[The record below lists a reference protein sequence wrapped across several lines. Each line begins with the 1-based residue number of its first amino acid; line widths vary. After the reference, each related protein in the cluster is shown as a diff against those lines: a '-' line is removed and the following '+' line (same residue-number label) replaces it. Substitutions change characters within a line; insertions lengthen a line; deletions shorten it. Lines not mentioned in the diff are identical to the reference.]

1 MKGYASMR
9 LNYNLR
15 RTLTLI
21 VTVLGLVSSLGMAV
35 ASATDTPEETEG
47 QQVSSVIDESS
58 DANDNGAPDT
68 SLLTPTPSP
77 ATTPGNALSTTPA
90 TPTDSSSSTP
100 SPTTDETDDTEPSS
114 TEPAEKTNK
123 QTTHVVRFD
132 LSDGTLPT
140 QTTVQDGTLA
150 SPPESNP
157 QREGHRFNGWTYK
170 DQVFDFLIPVR
181 EDMTLTAQ
189 WVQDTDWQ
197 LSPDR
202 GPASGARLTINPP
215 SSKEPR
221 FSHLESSGDQLI
233 GRTSNGGLY
242 TWNGAATPTSIPA
255 PSESRNVF
263 HYLQAGTGDHW
274 QAALGSDHHLYTWT
288 VKQPSPTIP
297 DVTRE
302 TLYTSISTDTSHGW
316 LLAVDQQG
324 RIHTLQADGTKTEKT
339 GPRLS
344 EQAVVTLPEQ
354 AHATLV
360 TTAADQAL
368 AVDANGQAW
377 TWNMT
382 DADAHATRISQP
394 ADTPIIQVESVGTG
408 FVLMDTTGQASYL
421 AGDKTAPSPIRLPN
435 DKRPN
440 RVSSSGN
447 QVLITDTKG
456 LIWAWKPNG
465 TPTQVDGGKQSYIQA
480 LTVGSK
486 TVALN
491 LQGEL
496 LAWSTKQQDRPV
508 KVVVTKEPT
517 LDAARFDDQPMT
529 LTRSGDAWQADAPA
543 RPAGQATVTISG
555 KQDNQPFSKSFTY
568 TVEEP
573 LARAAAPSPTYTVT
587 FDADGGSPRPGAQ
600 YIPSP
605 YGRVQRPTTNPVR
618 SGYLFDGWFNGRIAY
633 DFSKPVTSNL
643 TLTAHWTLDGQDTWQ
658 IDPDRGSQYGGQ
670 SVRITPPLN
679 RGIKFNQTSSATN
692 LNEEPHRGYSLAIG
706 SDGNAYAW
714 GSNQH
719 GQLGDGT
726 TSLRRAPVLVKKPD
740 GAPADFTYVQVSA
753 GGYHS
758 LALGSDGY
766 VYAWGLNSHGQLG
779 NTNCGDQTTTPA
791 RVRDPNDP
799 TNQYKGLT
807 AVQVDAGALNSMA
820 LGTDGTVYTWGSQSR
835 GWNGTVFTDRQPVPV
850 PVKDPTNSSNNFHA
864 VQISTD
870 WSFNLAIGT
879 DDYVYA
885 WGYNNHGQLGNSR
898 LDGPNST
905 VFYPTPTRV
914 RDPTCPMDASRGFK
928 AAQVSAGGW
937 HALAVGTDGKAW
949 AWGQGQYG
957 QLGNNSIDNAC
968 IPVLVCSPWGNGNL
982 NATQVIAG
990 PNDSFAI
997 DSAGTAWAWGWN
1009 WHGQL
1014 GDGKKTG
1021 NSPNCVPVK
1030 ILSAVHISAGYEHT
1044 MAIGPDGDAQAWGDN
1059 IFGQL
1064 GNDGIFSQTSTPV
1077 PVLFNKRP
1085 VITRV
1090 RFDRSPATSLTINSD
1105 GHSATVVTP
1114 AHQPGMVTVTVDYT
1128 LENVRQMPDTS
1139 LSYLYLPAGTL
1150 LPNAGGAGMMLTLL
1164 TGVVAMCGIAAQR
1177 HHRQSRQLDTSLE

>member
-1 MKGYASMR
+1 MR
-9 LNYNLR
+9 LNYSLR

-21 VTVLGLVSSLGMAV
+21 VTVLGLMSSLGMAV
-35 ASATDTPEETEG
+35 ASATDTPEESER
-47 QQVSSVIDESS
+47 QQVSSVVDESS
-58 DANDNGAPDT
+58 DANDNDASGT

-77 ATTPGNALSTTPA
+77 ATTPGNALGTTPA
-90 TPTDSSSSTP
+90 TPTDSSTSTP
-100 SPTTDETDDTEPSS
+100 SPTIAETDESELSS
-114 TEPAEKTNK
+114 TEPAEKPNK
-123 QTTHVVRFD
+123 QTSHVVRFD
-132 LSDGTLPT
+132 LSDGTPPT
-140 QTTVQDGTLA
+140 QTTVRDGTLA

-170 DQVFDFLIPVR
+170 DQVFDFRIPVR

-189 WVQDTDWQ
+189 WVQNTDWQ
-197 LSPDR
+197 LSPDH

-233 GRTSNGGLY
+233 GQTSNGGLY
-242 TWNGAATPTSIPA
+242 TWNGAATPASIPA
-255 PSESRNVF
+255 PSESRNAF

-274 QAALGSDHHLYTWT
+274 QAALGSDHHLYTWAI
-288 VKQPSPTIP
+288 KQPAPTIP

-344 EQAVVTLPEQ
+344 EQAVVILPEQ

-368 AVDANGQAW
+368 AVDANGQVW

-382 DADAHATRISQP
+382 DADAHATCISQP

-421 AGDKTAPSPIRLPN
+421 AGDKTAPSPIRLPD

-456 LIWAWKPNG
+456 LIWAWKPNS

-491 LQGEL
+491 LQGEM
-496 LAWSTKQQDRPV
+496 LAWSTKQKDKPV
-508 KVVVTKEPT
+508 KVVATTAPT
-517 LDAARFDDQPMT
+517 LDAASFDDQPLT

-543 RPAGQATVTISG
+543 REAGQATVTING

-587 FDADGGSPRPGAQ
+587 FDTDGGSPRPGTQ
-600 YIPSP
+600 YVPSP

-618 SGYLFDGWFNGRIAY
+618 SGYLFDGWFNGRVAY

-643 TLTAHWTLDGQDTWQ
+643 TLTAHWTFDDPSNIWQ

-670 SVRITPPLN
+670 SVRITPPAN
-679 RGIKFNQTSSATN
+679 RRGIKFNQTSSAATTIDD
-692 LNEEPHRGYSLAIG
+692 HKGYSLAIG

-714 GSNQH
+714 GSNQY

-726 TSLRRAPVLVKKPD
+726 TTKRSTPVVVKKPY
-740 GAPADFTYVQVSA
+740 GVAADFTYVQVSA

-779 NTNCGDQTTTPA
+779 NNTCGGYTTSPA
-791 RVRDPNDP
+791 RVRNPNSP
-799 TNQYKGLT
+799 TNRYDGLA
-807 AVQVDAGALNSMA
+807 AVQVAGGSVNSMA
-820 LGTDGTVYTWGSQSR
+820 LGTDGTVYTWGSQAR
-835 GWNGTVFTDRQPVPV
+835 GWNPVYTPQQPVPV
-850 PVKDPTNSSNNFHA
+850 PVRDPSNSRDNFHA
-864 VQISTD
+864 VQISTK

-885 WGYNNHGQLGNSR
+885 WGYNTDGQLGNNSS
-898 LDGPNST
+898 DGRNT
-905 VFYPTPTRV
+905 TTFYPTPTRV
-914 RDPTCPMDASRGFK
+914 RDPTRPMDATRGFK
-928 AAQVSAGGW
+928 AVQVSAGGW
-937 HALAVGTDGKAW
+937 HALAIGTDGRTW
-949 AWGQGQYG
+949 AWGQGQFG
-957 QLGNNSIDNAC
+957 QLGNNSVNNAC
-968 IPVLVCSPWGNGNL
+968 IPVLVCAPGSNGNL
-982 NATQVIAG
+982 IAAQVITG
-990 PNDSFAI
+990 TNHSFAI
-997 DSAGTAWAWGWN
+997 ASTGTTWAWGLN
-1009 WHGQL
+1009 SYGQL

-1021 NSPNCVPVK
+1021 NSPNCVPVR
-1030 ILSAVHISAGYEHT
+1030 ILSTVHISAGDEHSLG
-1044 MAIGPDGDAQAWGDN
+1044 IDLNGDTKAWGDN
-1059 IFGQL
+1059 SYGQL
-1064 GNDGIFSQTSTPV
+1064 GDTSISTQSPY
-1077 PVLFNKRP
+1077 PVLVVINLQP
-1085 VITRV
+1085 VITGV
-1090 RFDRSPATSLTINSD
+1090 RFDQSPGTNLTLNSD
-1105 GHSATVVTP
+1105 GRSVTVVTP
-1114 AHQPGMVTVTVDYT
+1114 AHQPGLVTVSVDYK
-1128 LENVRQMPDTS
+1128 LGDMPQQPDTS
-1139 LSYLYLPAGTL
+1139 LSYLYLPVGV
-1150 LPNAGGAGMMLTLL
+1150 LPDAGGAGMMLMLL
-1164 TGVVAMCGIAAQR
+1164 TGVVAMGGIAAQR
-1177 HHRQSRQLDTSLE
+1177 HHRQSRQLNTSLE